1 MIQLNEKS
9 KNRIQIIRAIA
20 IISVLVIH
28 TVGQSP
34 YELYIRPLVNFGV
47 GVFLFLSGFLTPRI
61 EDVKVFYTK
70 RILRVFIP
78 YLVWSL
84 LLCVVYGDYQ
94 DLAWN
99 LLTFQESSIYYY
111 IFVYLQIT
119 LLVPI
124 LWKLLD
130 ARYYW
135 LGLAITPVAIL
146 VEVIWALTGHYLSM
160 EYQ

>member
-78 YLVWSL
+78 YLV
-84 LLCVVYGDYQ
+84 CF
-94 DLAWN
+94 AW
-99 LLTFQESSIYYY
+99 FMEI
-111 IFVYLQIT
+111 I
-119 LLVPI
+119 
-124 LWKLLD
+124 
-130 ARYYW
+130 R
-135 LGLAITPVAIL
+135 
-146 VEVIWALTGHYLSM
+146 IWHGTC
-160 EYQ
+160 